1 MRFLRKAKN
10 GDIEFDQLGMLILG
24 LILFII
30 LIYIV
35 TVVIGGEMGN
45 QTTEVK
51 DVLTNIG

>member
-45 QTTEVK
+45 QTTDVK
-51 DVLTNIG
+51 DVLTNFG